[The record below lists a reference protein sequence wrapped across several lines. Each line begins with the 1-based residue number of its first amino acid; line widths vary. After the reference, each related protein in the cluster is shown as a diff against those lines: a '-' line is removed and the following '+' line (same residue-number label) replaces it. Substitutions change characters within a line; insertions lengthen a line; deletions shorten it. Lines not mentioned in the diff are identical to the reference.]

1 MKRLKNVLSAV
12 LGIDEIGITDDTSPD
27 NTDTWDSFSA
37 LVLVSELEKTF
48 NVSFS
53 MEEVTAVKCVRDIKE
68 SLQRHGVKLDG
79 E

>member
-12 LGIDEIGITDDTSPD
+12 LGIDEGIITDDTSPD

-53 MEEVTAVKCVRDIKE
+53 MEEVTAVKCVGDIKK
-68 SLQRHGVKLDG
+68 SLQMRGIRLEG